1 MKKLL
6 LAAGAMVA
14 MAGASAVEAQSF
26 GQGQWV
32 LARSAVGGSHYY
44 PGVVASAS
52 GNRVT
57 INFDDG
63 TTETR
68 PASQVRAYDWRVGS
82 FLRCI
87 WRPDGKVYGA
97 VIQKI
102 SGGGAKLTIR
112 YVDDGI
118 VATVRTGEC
127 YSD

>member
-1 MKKLL
+1 MKKLIL
-6 LAAGAMVA
+6 TAGTILAL
-14 MAGASAVEAQSF
+14 AGASAAWAQSF
-26 GQGQWV
+26 GKGQWV

-68 PASQVRAYDWRVGS
+68 PANQVRPYDWRVGS

-87 WRPDGKVYGA
+87 WTPDGKMYGA

-102 SGGGAKLTIR
+102 SGGGSQLSIR
-112 YVDDGI
+112 YVDDNSL
-118 VATVRTGEC
+118 ATVTTGQC

>member
-1 MKKLL
+1 MKKLIL
-6 LAAGAMVA
+6 TAGIILAL
-14 MAGASAVEAQSF
+14 ASASAAQAQSY
-26 GQGQWV
+26 GKGQWV
-32 LARSAVGGSHYY
+32 LARSAHGGSHYF
-44 PGVVASAS
+44 PGVVTGAS
-52 GNRVT
+52 GNQVT

-68 PASQVRAYDWRVGS
+68 PANQVRPYDWRVGS

-102 SGGGAKLTIR
+102 SSGGTKLTIR

-118 VATVRTGEC
+118 IATVKTGEC

>member
-1 MKKLL
+1 MTRLLIFAGLL
-6 LAAGAMVA
+6 LALT
-14 MAGASAVEAQSF
+14 GASAVQAQSF

-32 LARSAVGGSHYY
+32 LARSAIGGSHYY

-52 GNRVT
+52 GNQVT

-68 PASQVRAYDWRVGS
+68 PASQVRPYDWRVGS
-82 FLRCI
+82 FVRCI
-87 WRPDGKVYGA
+87 WRPDGNVYGA

-102 SGGGAKLTIR
+102 TGGGSQLTIR

-118 VATVRTGEC
+118 VATVKTGEC

>member
-1 MKKLL
+1 MTRLLIFAGLL
-6 LAAGAMVA
+6 LALT
-14 MAGASAVEAQSF
+14 GASAVQAQSF

-32 LARSAVGGSHYY
+32 LARSAIGGSHYY

-52 GNRVT
+52 GNQVT

-68 PASQVRAYDWRVGS
+68 PANQVRPYDWRVGS

-87 WRPDGKVYGA
+87 WRPDGNVYGA

-102 SGGGAKLTIR
+102 SGGGSQLTIR

>member
-1 MKKLL
+1 MNRLSIIAGTV
-6 LAAGAMVA
+6 LAL
-14 MAGASAVEAQSF
+14 AGASAAGAQSF

-52 GNRVT
+52 GNQVT

-68 PASQVRAYDWRVGS
+68 PASQVRPYDWRTGS

-87 WRPDGKVYGA
+87 WRPDGNVYGA

-102 SGGGAKLTIR
+102 SGGGTQLTVR

>member
-1 MKKLL
+1 MTRLLIFAGLL
-6 LAAGAMVA
+6 LALT
-14 MAGASAVEAQSF
+14 GASAVQAQSF

-32 LARSAVGGSHYY
+32 LARSAIGGSHYY

-52 GNRVT
+52 GNQVT

-68 PASQVRAYDWRVGS
+68 PASQVRPYDWRVGS
-82 FLRCI
+82 FVRCI
-87 WRPDGKVYGA
+87 WRPDGNVYGA

-102 SGGGAKLTIR
+102 TGGGSQLTIR

>member
-6 LAAGAMVA
+6 IIAGSALAIAGS
-14 MAGASAVEAQSF
+14 SAAYAQSY

-32 LARSAVGGSHYY
+32 LSRSAVGGSHYY

-52 GNRVT
+52 GNQVT

-68 PASQVRAYDWRVGS
+68 PASQVRPYDWRVGS
-82 FLRCI
+82 FIRCI
-87 WRPDGKVYGA
+87 WRPDGNVYGA
-97 VIQKI
+97 MIQNI
-102 SGGGAKLTIR
+102 SGGGTKLTIR

-118 VATVRTGEC
+118 VATVKTGEC

>member
-6 LAAGAMVA
+6 VSAATCLALAAAGAA
-14 MAGASAVEAQSF
+14 QAQSF
-26 GQGQWV
+26 GKGQWV
-32 LARSAVGGSHYY
+32 LARSAIGGSHYF
-44 PGVVASAS
+44 PGVVAGTA
-52 GNRVT
+52 GNSVT

-68 PASQVRAYDWRVGS
+68 PANQVRPYDWRVGS
-82 FLRCI
+82 FLRCV
-87 WRPDGKVYGA
+87 WRPDGNVYGA

-102 SGGGAKLTIR
+102 SGGGTQLTIR

>member
-1 MKKLL
+1 MKRLLIFAGLL
-6 LAAGAMVA
+6 LALT
-14 MAGASAVEAQSF
+14 GASAVQAQSF

-32 LARSAVGGSHYY
+32 LARSAIGGSHYY

-52 GNRVT
+52 SNQVT

-68 PASQVRAYDWRVGS
+68 PASQVRPYDWRVGS
-82 FLRCI
+82 FVRCI
-87 WRPDGKVYGA
+87 WRPDGNVYGA

-102 SGGGAKLTIR
+102 TGGGSQLTIR

-118 VATVRTGEC
+118 VATVKTGEC